1 MQADFKIVID
11 ACVLANIVVCDLLL
25 RLAEK
30 PRLFIP
36 KWSTEILEETRR
48 TQADK
53 LHWPEPIVTSWRNE
67 VDRSFP
73 DAVVDDYAHLLPAL
87 ANNEK
92 DRHVLATAI
101 RSGASVIV
109 TFNLKDFQPEALAP
123 WKIEACHPQD
133 YLLTLYSMS
142 PEVVVQ
148 KLNDIARKRN
158 KEMLDLVIM
167 LGKALPNFSSHL
179 INDLGLEN

>member
-11 ACVLANIVVCDLLL
+11 ACVLANIAVCDLLL

-36 KWSTEILEETRR
+36 MWSSEILEETRR

-53 LHWPEPIVTSWRNE
+53 LNWPENLVRHWRQE
-67 VDRSFP
+67 VDRSYP
-73 DAVVDDYAHLLPAL
+73 DAIVDNYGHLLPNL
-87 ANNEK
+87 TNHEK
-92 DRHVLATAI
+92 DRHVLAAAI
-101 RSGASVIV
+101 RGGAPVIV
-109 TFNLKDFQPEALAP
+109 TFNLKDFRQEALEP
-123 WKIEACHPQD
+123 WNIEACHPQD

-142 PEVVVQ
+142 PEIVVQ
-148 KLNDIARKRN
+148 KLNDIARKRD
-158 KEMLDLVIM
+158 KEMVDLVLM

-179 INDLGLEN
+179 INDLGLEP